1 MGVTTRNGTVVGGLG
16 ASLLEA
22 SNAVGVGLVA
32 TADCDPGTGVA
43 AREWIGVGG
52 IVGWVASDCNPGTGV
67 AAREWIG
74 VGGIVGW
81 VASDCNPGT
90 GVAAREGIG
99 VVSAEGASSQSKSN

>member
-67 AAREWIG
+67 AARE
-74 VGGIVGW
+74 
-81 VASDCNPGT
+81 
-90 GVAAREGIG
+90 GIG
-99 VVSAEGASSQSKSN
+99 VVSAEGASSQSKSNMFSPRPCGCGTTRPSISSPWELVR